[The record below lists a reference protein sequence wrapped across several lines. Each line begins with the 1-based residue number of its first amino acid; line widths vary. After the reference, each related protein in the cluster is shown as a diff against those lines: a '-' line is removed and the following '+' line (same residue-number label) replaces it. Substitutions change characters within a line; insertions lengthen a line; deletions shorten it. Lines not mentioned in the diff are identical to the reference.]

1 MSTTLA
7 PHPNPL
13 PGRESE
19 QDTRLMK
26 ILLLTPG
33 TGNFHCGSC
42 LHDEALV
49 RGLRKLGHDAAINA
63 LYLPLVLDNDE
74 GIDGDDVSMGGIGMY
89 LQVKSAVFSFLPD
102 MAMRWLGRP
111 GLLRKASNRAD
122 MTSPQELG
130 KMTEQMLLGLHGKTR
145 VEIDRLVKHLRQEG
159 SPDVVLL
166 NNALLLGLAEPIVKA
181 MGCPVVCTL
190 QGEDTFIDSLPE
202 PWRARVWK
210 LLTDRARDVDL
221 FLPVSRYHA
230 DVMADRLG
238 LSFERMRVVY
248 NGIEAEHYKPQD
260 ETPDPPVIGY
270 FARLCENKGLGTL
283 VDAVLLLHERDKIGK
298 TRIHLAGAASPKDMR
313 FVDRQHKRL
322 ADAGLADRVL
332 IETNVSL
339 RDKTHLLRGMTV
351 LSVPAAYGESFGL
364 YVLEANACGV
374 PVVEPDH
381 AGLAEVVALT
391 GGGILCEPDDPASLA
406 DQLTELLADP
416 ARRDT
421 LGQAGRAAVLEHF
434 TAEHMA
440 QNVANALE
448 TVCLAPSA

>member
-1 MSTTLA
+1 
-7 PHPNPL
+7 
-13 PGRESE
+13 
-19 QDTRLMK
+19 MK
-26 ILLLTPG
+26 TLLLTPG

-63 LYLPLVLDNDE
+63 LYLPLVLDDAE
-74 GIDGDDVSMGGIGMY
+74 GINGDQVSMGGIGMY
-89 LQVKSAVFSFLPD
+89 LQVKSALFRWLPG
-102 MAMRWLGRP
+102 ATMRWLDRP
-111 GLLRKASNRAD
+111 SLLRKASNRAD

-130 KMTEQMLLGLHGKTR
+130 RMTEQMLLGQHGKTR
-145 VEIDRLVKHLRQEG
+145 LEIDRLINHLRQEG
-159 SPDVVLL
+159 APDTVLL
-166 NNALLLGLAEPIVKA
+166 NNALLLGLAEPIFKA

-202 PWRARVWK
+202 PWRTRVWH
-210 LLTDRARDVDL
+210 LLSDKAKDVEL

-230 DVMADRLG
+230 DVMADRMG
-238 LSFERMRVVY
+238 LSFERMQVVY

-260 ETPDPPVIGY
+260 TPPDPPVIGY

-283 VDAVLLLHERDKIGK
+283 VDAFLRLHERGQLGQA
-298 TRIHLAGAASPKDMR
+298 RLHLAGAASPKDMR
-313 FVDRQHKRL
+313 YVDQQHQRL
-322 ADAGLADRVL
+322 ADAGLADRML

-339 RDKTHLLRGMTV
+339 QDKAHLLRGMTV
-351 LSVPAAYGESFGL
+351 LSVPATYGESFGL

-391 GGGILCEPDDPASLA
+391 GGGILCDPDDPASLA
-406 DQLTELLADP
+406 DRLAQLLDDP
-416 ARRDT
+416 ARRDA
-421 LGQAGRAAVLEHF
+421 LGQAGRTAVLERF

-440 QNVANALE
+440 KNVANALE
-448 TVCLAPSA
+448 TACLAPSA

>member
-1 MSTTLA
+1 
-7 PHPNPL
+7 
-13 PGRESE
+13 
-19 QDTRLMK
+19 MK

-63 LYLPLVLDNDE
+63 LYLPLVLDDAE

-89 LQVKSAVFSFLPD
+89 LQVKSAMFRCMPAAVMQLLD
-102 MAMRWLGRP
+102 RP

-130 KMTEQMLLGLHGKTR
+130 MMSEQMLLGSHGKTR
-145 VEIDRLVKHLRQEG
+145 LEIDRLITHLRREG

-166 NNALLLGLAEPIVKA
+166 NNALLLGLAEPIAKA

-190 QGEDTFIDSLPE
+190 QGEDTFVDSLPE
-202 PWRARVWK
+202 PWRSNVWR
-210 LLTDRARDVDL
+210 LLSDKAKDVEL

-230 DVMADRLG
+230 GLMADRMRLPQ
-238 LSFERMRVVY
+238 EKMRVVY
-248 NGIEAEHYKPQD
+248 NGIEAEHYPPQA
-260 ETPDPPVIGY
+260 TPPEPPVIGY

-283 VDAVLLLHERDKIGK
+283 VDAFLLLNKRGQLGA
-298 TRIHLAGAASPKDMR
+298 TRLHLAGAASPKDMR
-313 FVDRQHKRL
+313 YVDRQHQRL

-339 RDKTHLLRGMTV
+339 QDKTHLLRGMTV
-351 LSVPAAYGESFGL
+351 LSVPATYGESFGL

-391 GGGILCEPDDPASLA
+391 GGGLLCQPNDASSLA
-406 DQLTELLADP
+406 DKLTLMLADEDQ
-416 ARRDT
+416 RRA
-421 LGQAGRAAVLEHF
+421 LGEAGRQSVLDRF

-440 QNVANALE
+440 KNVAIALE